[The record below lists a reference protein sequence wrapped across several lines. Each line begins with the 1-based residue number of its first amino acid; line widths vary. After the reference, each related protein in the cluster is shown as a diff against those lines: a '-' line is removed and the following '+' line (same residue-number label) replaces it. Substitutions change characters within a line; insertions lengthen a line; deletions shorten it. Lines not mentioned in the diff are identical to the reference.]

1 MPCQQHLTHICVCW
15 VGFCDPR
22 QTMSIVVSKVFEE
35 ASSHPAKT
43 YISMDDFVSVI
54 TNTGDFEQSMIIT
67 WHG

>member
-1 MPCQQHLTHICVCW
+1 M
-15 VGFCDPR
+15 G

-43 YISMDDFVSVI
+43 YISMDDFIAVI
-54 TNTGDFEQSMIIT
+54 ANTGDFEQCMIIT

>member
-1 MPCQQHLTHICVCW
+1 
-15 VGFCDPR
+15 
-22 QTMSIVVSKVFEE
+22 MSIVVSKVFEE